1 MPFNSGQQF
10 GYGSLIGMGASS
22 LITAFGSIGLT
33 AKQNA
38 IAQAQ
43 ANIARINAQQMEWSA
58 QQRMQ
63 SAEKD
68 QVRLTMQ
75 AGQVKGSQKAA
86 IAANGL
92 ATNAGSAVEIL
103 SSTDIIKEI
112 DSNQI
117 KSNAV
122 CDAWG
127 MRLQGVN
134 YSNQALSFEAQKQS
148 AGLNFGTTLLQGASQ
163 IANRY
168 MIYDALGLF
177 DSSSSAPQATGIG
190 SKAYASTPRP
200 SWSVNQF
207 GLLNRG

>member
-33 AKQNA
+33 SKQNA

-112 DSNQI
+112 DSQQI
-117 KSNAV
+117 KENAV
-122 CDAWG
+122 RDAWG

-148 AGLNFGTTLLQGASQ
+148 VGLNFGTTLLQGASQ

-190 SKAYASTPRP
+190 SKAYESTPRP

>member
-10 GYGSLIGMGASS
+10 GYGSLIGMGVST
-22 LITAFGSIGLT
+22 LINAFGSIGLT
-33 AKQNA
+33 SKQNA

-58 QQRMQ
+58 QQRLR

-92 ATNAGSAVEIL
+92 NTGEGGSVEL
-103 SSTDIIKEI
+103 LASTDIIKEI

-117 KSNAV
+117 KENAV
-122 CDAWG
+122 RDAWG

-134 YSNQALSFEAQKQS
+134 FSNQALQAEASKQS

-168 MIYDALGLF
+168 MVYDAMGLF

-190 SKAYASTPRP
+190 SRAYANTPRP
-200 SWSVNQF
+200 SWSV
-207 GLLNRG
+207 GRYGMLSLG